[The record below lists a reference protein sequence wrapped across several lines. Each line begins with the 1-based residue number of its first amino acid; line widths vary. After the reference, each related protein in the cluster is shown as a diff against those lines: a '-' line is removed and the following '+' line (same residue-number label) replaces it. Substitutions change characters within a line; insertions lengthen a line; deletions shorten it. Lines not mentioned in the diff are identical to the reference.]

1 MKNIIPYEKDIEF
14 DTKIAEITSISLEHE
29 ETTNGNEITGEFIIS
44 GDYKAHQISVN
55 KEDFMYKIPFTIELS
70 DNIDRNSVN
79 IDINDFT
86 YDIKDNKILS
96 LKIEL
101 AFDYNEIEEVK
112 EAEVIEKTQVDEIEE
127 NTSEE
132 QREEELDREI
142 EEMITKNDDDLET
155 NTKIINSM
163 TSENTYVTYHVYVV
177 NSDDTIESICQKF
190 NVSKEALHEYNEFES
205 INVGDK
211 LLIPLEDE

>member
-101 AFDYNEIEEVK
+101 AFDYNEIKEVK
-112 EAEVIEKTQVDEIEE
+112 DAEVVEETQVDEIED

-177 NSDDTIESICQKF
+177 NGDDTIESICQKF